1 MCFHYNHSHTY
12 TMIDTDE
19 RDVGVG
25 LTDVVQIEPQDITV
39 ESPIGNGSFAIVSK
53 ARLSPC
59 YESTTRGALPT
70 DCNYALKRICG
81 KTKRGDRHKSHAD
94 IIQATLDLKTEVNL
108 LSRII
113 PRHENLVHLYGVS
126 TAITMQQTFNA
137 ASDNNDCFVLL
148 ELLQE
153 DTLKDRIDRLRRKES
168 LRSMLTGGGT
178 SPLVEYD
185 SVLNRISTIGIGI
198 AKGMQHIHSCN
209 VILRDLKSD
218 NIGFCV
224 KTGQPKIFDLG
235 FARHADALSRT
246 TEVAGTL
253 R

>member
-1 MCFHYNHSHTY
+1 
-12 TMIDTDE
+12 MIITDE

-25 LTDVVQIEPQDITV
+25 LINVVQIEPQDIAV
-39 ESPIGNGSFAIVSK
+39 ESTIGNGSFAIVSK
-53 ARLSPC
+53 VRLSPSL
-59 YESTTRGALPT
+59 ESRGALPT
-70 DCNYALKRICG
+70 DCNYALKRIRG

-126 TAITMQQTFNA
+126 TAMQQTFNA
-137 ASDNNDCFVLL
+137 ASDNDCFVLL
-148 ELLQE
+148 ELLQQ
-153 DTLKDRIDRLRRKES
+153 DTLKNKIDRLRRKES
-168 LRSMLTGGGT
+168 LRSMLTGGRA

-185 SVLNRISTIGIGI
+185 SVINRISTIGIGI
-198 AKGMQHIHSCN
+198 AKGMEHIHSYN
-209 VILRDLKSD
+209 VILRDLKPD

-224 KTGQPKIFDLG
+224 KTGQPKIFDLC